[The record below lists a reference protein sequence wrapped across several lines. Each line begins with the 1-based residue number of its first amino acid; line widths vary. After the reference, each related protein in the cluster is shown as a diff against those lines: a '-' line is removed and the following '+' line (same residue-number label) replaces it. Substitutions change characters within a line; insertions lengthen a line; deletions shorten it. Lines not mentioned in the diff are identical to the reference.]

1 MSVIVTGGAGYIG
14 SHVVAQLQERGEE
27 IVIVDDLSSG
37 LESRVSGHRVHKI
50 DLSLDS
56 SVQELHELALSSGA
70 KSIIHFAAKKSAPE
84 SVTMPEYY
92 FRQNVGSLLNV
103 IAALHGTQVTSFVF
117 SSSAA
122 VYGDARGQV
131 FESAPTLP
139 MNPYGDSKLMG
150 EQILNRESAL
160 GVIKVAN
167 LRYFNV
173 AGTGSPALADT
184 SVSNL
189 IPMVFGKIVQALP
202 PQIFGDD
209 YETPDGSCIRDYIHV
224 VDLAAA
230 HISALNYLK
239 ASSVNHSE
247 FNIGTGLGYSVKEVL
262 AVVKEVTGFD
272 GNPEILPRRSG
283 DPAQIIA
290 NVTRAHKE
298 LGWKSKLSLEDMV
311 RSAWEVSL
319 YNS

>member
-14 SHVVAQLQERGEE
+14 SHVVAQLRERGEE
-27 IVIVDDLSSG
+27 VVIVDDLSSG
-37 LESRVSGHRVHKI
+37 MESRVPDLQVHRI
-50 DLSLDS
+50 NLSLDS

-70 KSIIHFAAKKSAPE
+70 KSIIHFAAKKSVPE

-103 IAALHGTQVTSFVF
+103 ISSLHGTQVKCFVF

-122 VYGDARGQV
+122 VYGDVRGQV
-131 FESAPTLP
+131 QESWPTLP

-150 EQILNRESAL
+150 EQILNRESSL
-160 GVIKVAN
+160 GEIKVAN

-173 AGTGSPALADT
+173 AGAGSQALADT

-189 IPMVFGKIVQALP
+189 IPMVIGKIAQGLP

-209 YETPDGSCIRDYIHV
+209 YETPDGSCVRDFIHV

-230 HISALNYLK
+230 HISALDYLK
-239 ASSVNHSE
+239 STSVAHSE
-247 FNIGTGLGYSVKEVL
+247 FNIGTGVGYSVKEVL
-262 AVVKEVTGFD
+262 AVVKEITGYV
-272 GNPEILPRRSG
+272 GEPEILPRREG
-283 DPAQIIA
+283 DPAQVVA
-290 NVTRAHKE
+290 DVTRARME
-298 LGWKSKLSLEDMV
+298 LGWKSRLTLEDMV
-311 RSAWEVSL
+311 RST
-319 YNS
+319 

>member
-14 SHVVAQLQERGEE
+14 SHVVAQLRERGEE
-27 IVIVDDLSSG
+27 VVIVDDLSSG
-37 LESRVSGHRVHKI
+37 LESRVAGLQVHRI

-70 KSIIHFAAKKSAPE
+70 SSIIHFAAKKSAPE

-92 FRQNVGSLLNV
+92 FRQNVGSVLNV

-131 FESAPTLP
+131 LESAPTRP

-150 EQILNRESAL
+150 EQILNRESSL
-160 GVIKVAN
+160 GEIKVAN

-173 AGTGSPALADT
+173 AGAGSPALADT

-189 IPMVFGKIVQALP
+189 IPMVFGKIVQGLP

-209 YETPDGSCIRDYIHV
+209 YETADGSCIRDYIHV

-230 HISALNYLK
+230 HISALDFLTTT
-239 ASSVNHSE
+239 SVHHSE
-247 FNIGTGLGYSVKEVL
+247 FNIGTGSGYSVKEVL
-262 AVVKEVTGFD
+262 AVVKEVTRFEGE
-272 GNPEILPRRSG
+272 PEILPRRAG
-283 DPAQIIA
+283 DPAQIVA
-290 NVTRAHKE
+290 DVTRAHKE
-298 LGWKSKLSLEDMV
+298 LGWKSKLTLPDMV
-311 RSAWEVSL
+311 RSAWEASQH
-319 YNS
+319 NS

>member
-14 SHVVAQLQERGEE
+14 SHVVAQLRERGEE
-27 IVIVDDLSSG
+27 VVVVDDLSSG
-37 LESRVSGHRVHKI
+37 LESRVADLQVHRI

-56 SVQELHELALSSGA
+56 SVQELHELAVSTGA

-103 IAALHGTQVTSFVF
+103 IAALHSTNVQSFVF

-131 FESAPTLP
+131 LESAPTVP
-139 MNPYGDSKLMG
+139 MNPYGDTKLMG
-150 EQILNRESAL
+150 EQILNRESSL
-160 GVIKVAN
+160 GAIKVAN

-173 AGTGSPALADT
+173 AGAGSQALADT

-189 IPMVFGKIVQALP
+189 IPMVFGKIVQGQP

-230 HISALNYLK
+230 HISALDYLTTT
-239 ASSVNHSE
+239 SVEHSE
-247 FNIGTGLGYSVKEVL
+247 FNIGTGSGYSVKEVL
-262 AVVKEVTGFD
+262 AVVKDVTGFE
-272 GNPEILPRRSG
+272 GQPEILPRRAG
-283 DPAQIIA
+283 DPAQIVA
-290 NVTRAHKE
+290 DVTRARKE
-298 LGWKSKLSLEDMV
+298 LGWKSKLTLEDMV
-311 RSAWEVSL
+311 RSALEASQL
-319 YNS
+319 NS

>member
-14 SHVVAQLQERGEE
+14 SHVVSQLRQRGEE
-27 IVIVDDLSSG
+27 VVIVDDLSSG
-37 LESRVSGHRVHKI
+37 LESRVAGLQVHQI
-50 DLSLDS
+50 DLSQDS
-56 SVQELHELALSSGA
+56 CVQKLYELALSA
-70 KSIIHFAAKKSAPE
+70 NARSIIHFAAKKSAPE

-103 IAALHGTQVTSFVF
+103 ISALDGTKVKSFVF

-131 FESAPTLP
+131 LESSPTMP

-150 EQILNRESAL
+150 EKILNRVSAL
-160 GVIKVAN
+160 GQIKVAN

-173 AGTGSPALADT
+173 AGTGSSALADN

-189 IPMVFGKIVQALP
+189 IPMVFGKIMKSQP
-202 PQIFGDD
+202 PQIFGED

-230 HISALNYLK
+230 HISALDYLTTT
-239 ASSVNHSE
+239 SVEHSE
-247 FNIGTGLGYSVKEVL
+247 FNIGTGSGYSVKEVL
-262 AVVKEVTGFD
+262 AVVKQVTGFS
-272 GNPEILPRRSG
+272 GNPEILPRRAG
-283 DPAQIIA
+283 DPAQIVA
-290 NVTRAHKE
+290 DVTRAHNE
-298 LGWKSKLSLEDMV
+298 LGWKSMLSLEDMV
-311 RSAWEVSL
+311 RSAWEASR
-319 YNS
+319 YST